1 MKRLTYVF
9 FSSAILCS
17 IGLMLVLMFV
27 KSSAASTLPDL
38 SGFGEIHAIEREDGS
53 GTRAQFDAVIDADE
67 VENGLSKPST
77 DEVIAAVGNDHQA
90 IGYAAMSSLYENASV
105 KTLSI
110 DGVAPTK
117 ENFKNRTYP
126 LTRNYYVAWKG
137 PLSEAG
143 RDFVRYI
150 MTAGQ
155 GIIADETLP
164 VTASSPFTSL
174 LPSETLTINGST
186 SIDPLMGQLIE
197 DYMNYNPG
205 ATILLDATDSSTG
218 LAKAM
223 NGECD
228 LAITS
233 RDLTSDEKD
242 VLSYRMIATDG
253 VAIIVNAANP
263 VNSLTANQVRS
274 IYSNDVRYW
283 DDLNEVLPN
292 T

>member
-1 MKRLTYVF
+1 MKRLSLVF

-17 IGLMLVLMFV
+17 IGLMLVLTFV
-27 KSSAASTLPDL
+27 KSSSASTLPDL
-38 SGFGEIHAIEREDGS
+38 SGFGEIHAVVRENGS
-53 GTRAQFDAVIDADE
+53 GTRTQFDVLVDTDE
-67 VENGLSKPST
+67 VENDLPVPST
-77 DEVIAAVGNDHQA
+77 DEVIAKVGNDRQA

-137 PLSEAG
+137 PLGEVG
-143 RDFVRYI
+143 RDFVRYV

-164 VTASSPFTSL
+164 VTAASSFTSL
-174 LPSETLTINGST
+174 LPSGTLTINGST
-186 SIDPLMGQLIE
+186 SIEPLMGKLIE

-205 ATILLDATDSSTG
+205 ATILLDATDSTTG
-218 LAKAM
+218 LTEVM
-223 NGECD
+223 DGSCD
-228 LAITS
+228 LAISS

-253 VAIIVNAANP
+253 VAVIVNAANP
-263 VNSLTANQVRS
+263 VTSLTTNQLRS
-274 IYSNDVRYW
+274 IYSNDVRCW